1 MDRSYA
7 RDLARKTGHL
17 EALDFIDVA
26 EESHLEDLV
35 SHLEAESERTSER
48 TVKTLQGWHEYGETH
63 EKNDWDDYCK
73 PGDEVD
79 REVYDHFLDILTPRT
94 MKRGYF
100 QVGEPYSMKQDK
112 DGNWK
117 ETWTTFAREGDKY
130 YYLGNC
136 FAGKREHQP

>member
-26 EESHLEDLV
+26 EESQLEDLV

-79 REVYDHFLDILTPRT
+79 REVYDHFLDILPPRT

-117 ETWTTFAREGDKY
+117 ETWTTFAREGNKY